1 MFIIQRNIRVGISV
15 NSAVKYMKLI
25 YIANARIPTEKAHG
39 IQIMKMCEAFA
50 NGGLEVQLVIPK
62 RRNPIKDDVFEYY
75 GIKTK
80 FTVKTIYSL
89 DLLGIKHIGRLA
101 LYAQALTFAFSVF
114 IYSLFNYKKFRDSVL
129 YLRDEF
135 SPWLLTV
142 FFRNI
147 FLEIHAFGKRFKYYK
162 KLFLKAGGLIL
173 ITKNS
178 ESEFLK
184 LGIAKEKI
192 LVAPDGVDLEK
203 FNLDMAKEQ
212 AKRELKLPLDKKLVV
227 YVGHLYNW
235 KGVDD
240 LAESS
245 KYLPE
250 DYLVI
255 FVGGVRNDAQKF
267 LEKHK
272 NNKKIII
279 TGQKPYNQIPVYMK
293 AADVLVLPN
302 KTGSDLSVKYTSPL
316 KLFEYMA
323 AKRPIVSTNLPSLRE
338 VLNGNNSI
346 LVEPDNP
353 SDLAQG
359 IIKAVSDEELS
370 GSITRQ
376 AFLDVQKY
384 SWQKRAAN
392 IIKFINFRVK
402 SA

>member
-1 MFIIQRNIRVGISV
+1 
-15 NSAVKYMKLI
+15 MKLI

-39 IQIMKMCEAFA
+39 IQIMKMCEAFV
-50 NGGLEVQLVIPK
+50 NSGLEAELIIPK
-62 RRNPIKDDVFEYY
+62 RRNPIKEDIFSYY
-75 GIKTK
+75 GIETK
-80 FTVKTIYSL
+80 FAVKRIFSL

-101 LYAQALTFAFSVF
+101 LYVQAMTFAFNVF
-114 IYSLFNYKKFRDSVL
+114 IYSLFNYKKFRGNVL
-129 YLRDEF
+129 YFRDEF
-135 SPWLLTV
+135 SPWLLAPLNK
-142 FFRNI
+142 RI
-147 FLEIHAFGKRFKYYK
+147 FIEIHAFGKRFKYYK
-162 KLFLKAGGLIL
+162 KLFLKASGLIL

-184 LGIAKEKI
+184 LGVAQEKI

-203 FNLDMAKEQ
+203 FDLNLSKEQ
-212 AKRELKLPLDKKLVV
+212 ARAQLNLSLDKKLII
-227 YVGHLYNW
+227 YSGHLYNW

-245 KYLPE
+245 KYLPD

-255 FVGGVRNDAQKF
+255 FVGGIRNDAQKF
-267 LEKHK
+267 SAIHK

-279 TGQKPYNQIPVYMK
+279 TGQKPYHQIPIYLK
-293 AADVLVLPN
+293 AADVLALPN

-323 AKRPIVSTNLPSLRE
+323 AKRPIVSTNLPSLME
-338 VLNGNNSI
+338 VLNSDNSI

-353 SDLAQG
+353 SALAQG
-359 IIKAVSDEELS
+359 IIKAIQDKELANN
-370 GSITRQ
+370 ITHQ
-376 AFLDVQKY
+376 AFADVQKY